1 MSKGRLTFNLQSS
14 EQMEE
19 FRKLL
24 GGKYVRGNKA
34 DGRRVEEDEEHPSG
48 GSDMRETSGDAR

>member
-1 MSKGRLTFNLQSS
+1 MSNGRPTFNLQSS

-24 GGKYVRGNKA
+24 GGKYVRGNKTSVT
-34 DGRRVEEDEEHPSG
+34 RVEEDEEHSSSLRHRRPASG
-48 GSDMRETSGDAR
+48 EAK

>member
-1 MSKGRLTFNLQSS
+1 MSNGRPTFNLQSS

-24 GGKYVRGNKA
+24 GGKYVRRTKTN
-34 DGRRVEEDEEHPSG
+34 GRRVEANEEHPSG
-48 GSDMRETSGDAR
+48 GSDMREASGDTK

>member
-1 MSKGRLTFNLQSS
+1 MSNGRLTFNLQSS

-24 GGKYVRGNKA
+24 GGKYVRRTKTN
-34 DGRRVEEDEEHPSG
+34 DRRVAANEEYPSG
-48 GSDMRETSGDAR
+48 GSDMREASGDVE

>member
-24 GGKYVRGNKA
+24 GGKYVRRTKA
-34 DGRRVEEDEEHPSG
+34 NDRRVATDEEHPSG
-48 GSDMRETSGDAR
+48 SPDMREASGVA

>member
-1 MSKGRLTFNLQSS
+1 MSSGRPTFNLQSS

-24 GGKYVRGNKA
+24 GGEYVRRTKTN
-34 DGRRVEEDEEHPSG
+34 GRRVAENKEHPSG
-48 GSDMRETSGDAR
+48 GSDMPEASGDAK

>member
-1 MSKGRLTFNLQSS
+1 MSNGRPTFNLQSS

-24 GGKYVRGNKA
+24 GGKYVRRTKA
-34 DGRRVEEDEEHPSG
+34 NDRRVAENEEHPSG
-48 GSDMRETSGDAR
+48 GPDMRETSGAAK